1 MRLFT
6 IKTHQSSEGRQPV
19 SAKEH
24 IRVAIIGVGGIARG
38 QHIPGYLFCNDRAQ
52 AVGGPTV
59 EIAAFC
65 DANGAALEAMGAQ
78 YGISCLTTDYCA
90 VMAMDDIDIVSICTW
105 PDTHHQIAM
114 AAIAAG
120 KHIYCEKPLARTY
133 PLAQEMYEAAQRA
146 GIKTAV
152 GFTHRL
158 TPAAQLAHRLITG
171 GSLGE
176 IYQMTAIYSMGGVD
190 FAERALTPRRT
201 RAVTG
206 GGPLFELGPHM
217 VDMVRWWTGQEITA
231 VCAQNRTYIKRRRWQ
246 DTEDWADVDIEDAS
260 TFLANLEGDT
270 TCVFSHSSVIT
281 GRNFDQRV
289 EVYGS
294 RGALLYDQARPFE
307 LRACLGEE
315 MVRLCAGY
323 GLYDPLWGIYRQE
336 EPYPVIPV
344 PREFVDAVP
353 GARQGKPCRSY
364 APALVA
370 ALRGETPAILPTFED
385 GARAQEVLDAVLLSA
400 RERRW
405 VDLPLDDP
413 SS

>member
-1 MRLFT
+1 V
-6 IKTHQSSEGRQPV
+6 SE
-19 SAKEH
+19 KER

-38 QHIPGYLFCNDRAQ
+38 QHIPGYLLCAADDPA
-52 AVGGPTV
+52 V
-59 EIAAFC
+59 EIAALC
-65 DANGAALEAMGAQ
+65 DADEAVLQAMGAQ
-78 YGISCLTTDYCA
+78 YGVSRLTTDYRE
-90 VMAMDDIDIVSICTW
+90 VMAWEDIDVVSICTW
-105 PDTHHQIAM
+105 PDTHHPVAM

-133 PLAQEMYEAAQRA
+133 PLAKEMHEAARRA
-146 GIKTAV
+146 GIVTAV

-158 TPAAQLAHRLITG
+158 TPAAQLAHRLIAN

-176 IYQMTAIYSMGGVD
+176 LYQLTAVYSMGGVD
-190 FAERALTPRRT
+190 FAGRPLTSRRT

-217 VDMVRWWTGQEITA
+217 IDMVRWWTGQEITA

-246 DTEDWADVDIEDAS
+246 DRDDWADVDIEDAS
-260 TFLANLEGDT
+260 TFLADLEGDT
-270 TCVFSHSSVIT
+270 TCVFSHSSAIT

-294 RGALLYDQARPFE
+294 RGALLYDQARPYE

-323 GLYDPLWGIYRQE
+323 GLYDPLWGLYRQE

-353 GARQGKPCRSY
+353 GARQGKPCRTY
-364 APALVA
+364 APALMA
-370 ALRGETPAILPTFED
+370 ALRGERPEILPTFED

-400 RERRW
+400 AERRW
-405 VDLPLDDP
+405 VDLPLGDL
-413 SS
+413 SG